1 MKKKKA
7 IVFGGS
13 SGIGKAIVNSLDKS
27 KNFDIVNPSSST
39 LNTSNIKQI
48 KEFIAKEKVTD
59 ILVLNTGGPPAKD
72 FFSISEDEWLQYYY
86 QLFYGFVYLLQNI
99 KVNDGGYIFLITSH
113 TIKNP
118 ENKIILSNTYR
129 VALTSVLKTLSKIYA
144 ERNISCINIAPGPIK
159 TKRLLNLVDDMEKFE
174 ESLPMKRAGN
184 PDEIGRFVKAIIE
197 NEIKY
202 LTGVTINF
210 DGGLSNYLF

>member
-1 MKKKKA
+1 MNKKKA
-7 IVFGGS
+7 IVLGGS
-13 SGIGKAIVNSLDKS
+13 SGIGKAIVDSLDKT
-27 KNFDIVNPSSST
+27 NFDIVNP
-39 LNTSNIKQI
+39 TSNILDTSNIEQI
-48 KEFIAKEKVTD
+48 KEFIEREKVTD
-59 ILVLNTGGPPAKD
+59 LLVLNTGGPPAKD

-99 KVNDGGYIFLITSH
+99 KVNDDGYIFLISSH

-118 ENKIILSNTYR
+118 ENKLILSNAFR

-144 ERNISCINIAPGPIK
+144 EKNISCINIAPGPIK
-159 TKRLLNLVDDMEKFE
+159 TNRLLNLVDDMKSFE

-184 PDEIGRFVKAIIE
+184 PNEIGLFIKSIID
-197 NEIKY
+197 NDIKY
-202 LTGVTINF
+202 LTGVSINF

>member
-1 MKKKKA
+1 MNKKKA
-7 IVFGGS
+7 IVLGGS
-13 SGIGKAIVNSLDKS
+13 SGIGKAIVDSLDKTD
-27 KNFDIVNPSSST
+27 FDIVNPSSNI
-39 LNTSNIKQI
+39 LDTSNIEQI
-48 KEFIAKEKVTD
+48 KEFIEREKVTD
-59 ILVLNTGGPPAKD
+59 LLVLNTGGPPAKD

-99 KVNDGGYIFLITSH
+99 RVNDDGYIFLISSH

-118 ENKIILSNTYR
+118 ENKLILSNAFR

-159 TKRLLNLVDDMEKFE
+159 TKRLLNLVDDIEKFE
-174 ESLPMKRAGN
+174 ASLPMKRAGD
-184 PDEIGRFVKAIIE
+184 PYEIGRFIKAIVN

>member
-13 SGIGKAIVNSLDKS
+13 SGIGKAIVNSLDKL
-27 KNFDIVNPSSST
+27 NFDIVNP
-39 LNTSNIKQI
+39 TSNILDTSNIEQI
-48 KEFIAKEKVTD
+48 KEFIEREKVTD
-59 ILVLNTGGPPAKD
+59 LLVLNTGGPPAKD

-99 KVNDGGYIFLITSH
+99 KVNDDGYIFLISSH

-118 ENKIILSNTYR
+118 ENKLILSNTYR

>member
-7 IVFGGS
+7 IVFGSS

-27 KNFDIVNPSSST
+27 NFDIVNPSSST

-118 ENKIILSNTYR
+118 ENKLILSNTYR
-129 VALTSVLKTLSKIYA
+129 VALTSVLKTQSKIYA